1 MTQQPTERLQKA
13 IANAGVASRRA
24 AEQLI
29 ATGRVTVN
37 DVVVREMGVKVG
49 PHDAI
54 AVDGVPLSHPEHKYF
69 LFYKPRRVVSTV
81 HDDKHRRMVTDF
93 FTDEQVRLYPV
104 GRLDYDTSGLLIMT
118 NDGEFANL
126 LMHPK
131 FRIEKKYVAKVQGIP
146 TRTALAPMRQGM
158 KIDGKK
164 LAPGR
169 YNILSSDKDKR
180 TAVVE
185 LTIHQGVNHQVKN
198 MFKALGYPVMKLS
211 RVQYGP
217 LNLDGL
223 TSGDYRALKPR
234 EIQAL
239 RDLAAGQNKTET
251 RRF

>member
-1 MTQQPTERLQKA
+1 
-13 IANAGVASRRA
+13 
-24 AEQLI
+24 
-29 ATGRVTVN
+29 
-37 DVVVREMGVKVG
+37 
-49 PHDAI
+49 
-54 AVDGVPLSHPEHKYF
+54 
-69 LFYKPRRVVSTV
+69 
-81 HDDKHRRMVTDF
+81 
-93 FTDEQVRLYPV
+93 
-104 GRLDYDTSGLLIMT
+104 
-118 NDGEFANL
+118 
-126 LMHPK
+126 
-131 FRIEKKYVAKVQGIP
+131 
-146 TRTALAPMRQGM
+146 M

-239 RDLAAGQNKTET
+239 RDLAAGQNQAET
-251 RRF
+251 RRL